1 MTNELTLLY
10 NEINMKNLTD
20 LAIVVHNA
28 VVGVVYA
35 APSQN
40 ATVDPGFII
49 PSLPDVISFLI
60 KLFFFIAG
68 LAALIF
74 LLLGA
79 FSWVTSSGDK
89 EAVKKAQDK
98 IQAAVVGL
106 VVIVLVL
113 AIMVTLEQ
121 FVFNRKFCLGIS
133 CPVQFEQYKLI
144 Q

>member
-1 MTNELTLLY
+1 MKNIKSVGSKLLY
-10 NEINMKNLTD
+10 AL
-20 LAIVVHNA
+20 LP
-28 VVGVVYA
+28 VVYA
-35 APSQN
+35 APVSQN
-40 ATVDPGFII
+40 ADVQTNFTI
-49 PSLPDVISFLI
+49 PSLPDMISFLI

-79 FSWVTSSGDK
+79 FGWVTSSGDK

-98 IQAAVVGL
+98 IQAAVIGL

-113 AIMVTLEQ
+113 AVMVTLEQ

-133 CPVQFEQYKLI
+133 CPVNFSQYVLLK
-144 Q
+144 

>member
-1 MTNELTLLY
+1 MKSIKQFVNKLQFAFFPFVVQAANFSNTTSVSTNF
-10 NEINMKNLTD
+10 
-20 LAIVVHNA
+20 
-28 VVGVVYA
+28 
-35 APSQN
+35 Q
-40 ATVDPGFII
+40 I
-49 PSLPDVISFLI
+49 PSLPDVIGFII

-106 VVIVLVL
+106 ILIVLVL
-113 AIMVTLEQ
+113 ALIVTLEQ
-121 FVFNRKFCLGIS
+121 FIFNKKLCLGIS
-133 CPVQFEQYKLI
+133 CPVNFSEYVLLKNN
-144 Q
+144 

>member
-1 MTNELTLLY
+1 MS
-10 NEINMKNLTD
+10 INMKTLKD
-20 LAIVVHNA
+20 LSNVMNRAFF
-28 VVGVVYA
+28 GVVYA
-35 APSQN
+35 AASTN
-40 ATVDPGFII
+40 ANVNPGFTI
-49 PSLPDVISFLI
+49 PSLPDIISFLI

-121 FVFNRKFCLGIS
+121 FVFNQKFCLGIS
-133 CPVQFEQYKLI
+133 CPVNFNQYKLI